1 MLMRE
6 HAISLNRDCVAGAH
20 LLHQCTVKQIGR
32 EASQG
37 HAAGAAAWKENV
49 QPPNG
54 AHAAPDS
61 NGHSKAA
68 ETEPRTLAEVAE
80 TTLVRDVLCAC
91 QVSFLL

>member
-1 MLMRE
+1 M
-6 HAISLNRDCVAGAH
+6 
-20 LLHQCTVKQIGR
+20 
-32 EASQG
+32 
-37 HAAGAAAWKENV
+37 

-91 QVSFLL
+91 QVSFPL